1 MRYLQIIIQYV
12 FDSGW
17 QPALVIV
24 EHSRGFGPSDISA
37 TTLVEK
43 LFAYYAFAG
52 SYQRIIIISK
62 YLALKPCPSN
72 QSNRV
77 FLFSDLHNLKSL
89 ISRGT

>member
-1 MRYLQIIIQYV
+1 MSTKKFRYNRYVLIIIEYV

-17 QPALVIV
+17 QPELVIV

-52 SYQRIIIISK
+52 IIIKK
-62 YLALKPCPSN
+62 YS
-72 QSNRV
+72 
-77 FLFSDLHNLKSL
+77 
-89 ISRGT
+89 

>member
-1 MRYLQIIIQYV
+1 M

-17 QPALVIV
+17 QPELVIV

-52 SYQRIIIISK
+52 TIIKNTLDIILK
-62 YLALKPCPSN
+62 YDVN
-72 QSNRV
+72 QQFRMN
-77 FLFSDLHNLKSL
+77 SL
-89 ISRGT
+89 EIFYFQIYTI

>member
-1 MRYLQIIIQYV
+1 MVIIIEYV

-17 QPALVIV
+17 RPELVIV

-62 YLALKPCPSN
+62 YLALRRKPYPSN

>member
-1 MRYLQIIIQYV
+1 M
-12 FDSGW
+12 
-17 QPALVIV
+17 

-52 SYQRIIIISK
+52 IIIKSTVDSYFKIILRCKPTIS
-62 YLALKPCPSN
+62 N
-72 QSNRV
+72 EFTRI

>member
-52 SYQRIIIISK
+52 SYLTFLLMII
-62 YLALKPCPSN
+62 LKRN
-72 QSNRV
+72 
-77 FLFSDLHNLKSL
+77 
-89 ISRGT
+89 